1 MSTMSPL
8 TGLRSVKC
16 YGCGCTIDVVLLS
29 GDAEPYNGAK
39 ALCDPC
45 TVKYDEKRIRDER
58 IQDYGILE
66 DQERINGDCRASCF
80 RNSKPAIEADNPDAW
95 KYARQWKY
103 NSENIFLHGK
113 TGTGKTVLL
122 QTLSMFLGYSNKFR
136 FKIYSGFE
144 MERVY
149 MKDPLDQQVF
159 NLEQALK
166 SKMFGMDDIGEEHAA
181 VKRYGTEINVGIETL
196 TLRHLEFMKK
206 GNLTFATTNLT
217 PDMFTTK
224 YGARI
229 ESRIHEMFNL
239 IGVTGKDLRKNK

>member
-113 TGTGKTVLL
+113 TGTGKTFIANCLL
-122 QTLSMFLGYSNKFR
+122 NKMYGEGKSIECVHANRFCMDSKQSWGEGATNFKRWCYVSLLLVDDIDKGMWCELSMRALLELMDKRHTGNRRTLFTSNK
-136 FKIYSGFE
+136 KPE
-144 MERVY
+144 
-149 MKDPLDQQVF
+149 
-159 NLEQALK
+159 
-166 SKMFGMDDIGEEHAA
+166 
-181 VKRYGTEINVGIETL
+181 
-196 TLRHLEFMKK
+196 
-206 GNLTFATTNLT
+206 
-217 PDMFTTK
+217 
-224 YGARI
+224 
-229 ESRIHEMFNL
+229 
-239 IGVTGKDLRKNK
+239 DLRNDLAKATQNNKSISQAIMNRMKPVIEFEIKGESHR